1 MDPAS
6 AVVIVAT
13 DLYGSEE
20 DSASSL
26 LRFVTDS
33 KPEIE
38 RAIDR
43 ARQRELS
50 P

>member
-13 DLYGSEE
+13 DVHSSGKDSE
-20 DSASSL
+20 SSL

-33 KPEIE
+33 RPAIE